1 MDVNKT
7 MNEYIRRRAGR
18 SVAAIP
24 DDTGTESSTDKPKHV
39 STDAGA
45 GGKGNAVERSFNDF
59 LREQAGYPP
68 SEWYG

>member
-1 MDVNKT
+1 MADVNKT

-18 SVAAIP
+18 SAMP
-24 DDTGTESSTDKPKHV
+24 DDTGTESSTHTAKRV

-45 GGKGNAVERSFNDF
+45 GGKGNPVERSFNDF

-68 SEWYG
+68 SEWFGS